1 MSVTHVLH
9 IKKTLTCSPV
19 LTILFL
25 QSHEETK
32 KIKRACM
39 GNILIKGY
47 LRLLQ

>member
-1 MSVTHVLH
+1 MHLLH

-25 QSHEETK
+25 QIHEETN
-32 KIKRACM
+32 KIKLACL